1 MKSETHSGSS
11 SEKSD
16 AWKLLHLPSFHF
28 ILIVIIGVAIYSNTF
43 HVPFI
48 LDDEGSI
55 QLLTPVHG
63 LANYFAEGWPGYNYL
78 PNRAF
83 GYLTFALNYEFGG
96 LNVTGYHLINLI
108 IHISTAL
115 LVYYFIKLIFRT
127 PYMQRAG
134 ITNNQ
139 ISGFAFVV
147 SLIFVCHPIQ
157 TQAVTYIVQ
166 RLTSMSAMFYL
177 AALVCYMRWRLLKID
192 SAPIARG
199 QGLGWYCLT
208 MISTLLAMRTKE
220 IAFTLPVIILLCEFS
235 FFGAPTWGLLKKLA
249 PLLMTLVII
258 PITMFIKL
266 TPFVKSAG
274 GGVGSYLSDTPSNPY
289 DMIQITRWEYLYTQF
304 TVIITYLRLLLLPI
318 NQNLDYD
325 YPINH
330 SLFEPR
336 VLFSLLTLLALLT
349 LAVYLY
355 VISSKCI
362 EQSYRGQIFS
372 ASTISLVRLAS
383 FGIFW
388 FFITLSLESSIV
400 LLKDV
405 IFEHRLYLPSFGF
418 FIALVSFSTI
428 GVIMLEQ
435 HCKYLNNIIIIFVS
449 GIVLTLSGATYL
461 RNSIW
466 QNWISLWSDTV
477 SKSPGKPR
485 AHNVLGIGYFYSFKY
500 DEAMKEYEE
509 AVRLK
514 PDYIEAYY
522 NMALNHGARKQHAE
536 AIIIFLKVLSISA
549 FDAEQFAKVYSEIG
563 INYGELGK
571 ADQAATAFA
580 ESVKHAPE
588 SIEYRNN
595 YAYALWMRG
604 DLVEALREFQTV
616 TSLDPANRYA
626 LQAIDEIRMQKSG
639 GDDMKNVAGPKR
651 SSDKI
656 D

>member
-1 MKSETHSGSS
+1 MQFEKYSGSS
-11 SEKSD
+11 SQKSD
-16 AWKLLHLPSFHF
+16 AWKLLHLPSIHLL
-28 ILIVIIGVAIYSNTF
+28 LIVVIGVAIYSNTF

-55 QLLTPVHG
+55 QLHTPVHS

-83 GYLTFALNYEFGG
+83 GYLTFALNFEFGG
-96 LNVTGYHLINLI
+96 LNVTGYHLVNLI
-108 IHISTAL
+108 IHICTAL
-115 LVYYFIKLIFRT
+115 LAYIFVKLIFRT
-127 PYMQRAG
+127 PYMQQAG

-139 ISGFAFVV
+139 IGGFALVV

-166 RLTSMSAMFYL
+166 RLTSMAAMFYL
-177 AALVCYMRWRLLKID
+177 VALVCYMRWRLLQMHT
-192 SAPIARG
+192 ALIARG
-199 QGLGWYCLT
+199 QGLGWYCLA
-208 MISTLLAMRTKE
+208 MISTILAMKTKE
-220 IAFTLPVIILLCEFS
+220 IAFTLPVIILLCEIS
-235 FFGAPTWGLLKKLA
+235 FFGVPKWGLFKKLA
-249 PLLMTLVII
+249 PLITTLVII

-266 TPFVKSAG
+266 TPFVKSVG
-274 GGVGSYLSDTPSNPY
+274 GGVGSYLSDTQSNQY
-289 DMIQITRWEYLYTQF
+289 DIVHFTRWEYLYTQF
-304 TVIITYLRLLLLPI
+304 SVIITYLRLLLLPI

-362 EQSYRGQIFS
+362 ELSYRGQIFS

-388 FFITLSLESSIV
+388 FFITLSIESSIV
-400 LLKDV
+400 LLRDV

-418 FIALVSFSTI
+418 FIAVVSCSTI
-428 GVIMLEQ
+428 GVIKLER
-435 HCKYLNNIIIIFVS
+435 HFKSFNNFSIIFVS
-449 GIVLTLSGATYL
+449 VIVLTLSGATYL
-461 RNSIW
+461 RNGIW

-477 SKSPGKPR
+477 TKSPGKPR
-485 AHNVLGIGYFYSFKY
+485 AHNVLGIGYFYSSKF

-514 PDYIEAYY
+514 SDYIEAYY
-522 NMALNHGARKQHAE
+522 NMGLALGAKKQHAE
-536 AIIIFLKVLSISA
+536 AITMFLKVLSISA
-549 FDAEQFAKVYSEIG
+549 FNAEQFAQVYSEIG
-563 INYGELGK
+563 INYSELGM
-571 ADQAATAFA
+571 ADLAAKAFA

-588 SIEYRNN
+588 SAEYRNS

-604 DLVEALREFQTV
+604 YLDDALREFQTV
-616 TSLDPANRYA
+616 TSIDPANSYA
-626 LQAIDEIRMQKSG
+626 VQAISEIKMQKAG
-639 GDDMKNVAGPKR
+639 GVDKKNVTGPKR
-651 SSDKI
+651 TSDKI
-656 D
+656 